1 MPTERRQ
8 TGSYG
13 LKFVGAGALLIIGV
27 TAAMVNLYLN
37 LSPEL
42 SSSAQSQLL
51 SGLVTILLV
60 LFIGIV
66 FISAAFIRETVISL
80 RTLAERAR
88 QIEEGELDTELEANR
103 NDEFGEVYRALSSLR
118 DGLKTRDQRIDQRQR
133 NDD

>member
-1 MPTERRQ
+1 VPTERRQ

-13 LKFVGAGALLIIGV
+13 LKFIAAGALLIIGV
-27 TAAMVNLYLN
+27 TAAMVNLYIT
-37 LSPEL
+37 LSPVL
-42 SSSAQSQLL
+42 SDSAQSQLL

-60 LFIGIV
+60 LLIGLI

-88 QIEEGELDTELEANR
+88 QIEDGELDTELEVNR

-118 DGLKTRDQRIDQRQR
+118 DGLKTRDQQLDQRQR

>member
-1 MPTERRQ
+1 MSTERRQ
-8 TGSYG
+8 TGNYG
-13 LKFVGAGALLIIGV
+13 LKFIGAGAVLVIGV

-37 LSPEL
+37 LSPAL
-42 SSSAQSQLL
+42 SESAQSQLL

-60 LFIGIV
+60 LLIGII

-80 RTLAERAR
+80 RTLADRAR
-88 QIEEGELDTELEANR
+88 QIEDGELDTELEANR

-118 DGLKTRDQRIDQRQR
+118 DGLKTRDQQIDQRQR